1 MHAKECDS
9 VDFGVFNPS
18 CLKVYGGNK
27 LKFAIDILYA
37 LFVSDLVVFDH
48 VHLALPMGLLSV
60 ILKNKFAKII
70 IFAHGS
76 ESWRKVR
83 PLSVLS
89 FQSAD
94 IVLANSNFTLRKMQ
108 KRFSGFNGVAC
119 PLGLPPQFRL
129 NKTLPQSASI
139 SIKLRGVDGLMHEI
153 GPRAMLL
160 VGRMDSGE
168 RQKGHRELITA
179 LPQICNSV
187 PDAQLVFVGGGD
199 DFAAISMLAAHSSAS
214 SNIFM
219 PGIID
224 DKLLTQLYNLS
235 YAYVMP
241 SRQEGFGLVFLEAMN
256 FALPCIACNG
266 DGAADVVVDGVTGI
280 LVDQP
285 INQNELVI
293 SILSLLSNSNYAQQ
307 LGHAGWNRL
316 HKLFTSKDH
325 QLRVQSA
332 VLSLIL

>member
-1 MHAKECDS
+1 M
-9 VDFGVFNPS
+9 
-18 CLKVYGGNK
+18 
-27 LKFAIDILYA
+27 
-37 LFVSDLVVFDH
+37 
-48 VHLALPMGLLSV
+48 
-60 ILKNKFAKII
+60 
-70 IFAHGS
+70 
-76 ESWRKVR
+76 
-83 PLSVLS
+83 
-89 FQSAD
+89 
-94 IVLANSNFTLRKMQ
+94 
-108 KRFSGFNGVAC
+108 
-119 PLGLPPQFRL
+119 
-129 NKTLPQSASI
+129 
-139 SIKLRGVDGLMHEI
+139 
-153 GPRAMLL
+153 
-160 VGRMDSGE
+160 
-168 RQKGHRELITA
+168 
-179 LPQICNSV
+179 